1 MTETQALQRCQN
13 GDREAFNHLATK
25 HQDLLYRTATFM
37 TGSQSLAE
45 VQVREALRAAWRGI
59 HAAGLGTPLRPW
71 LIRILMRQE
80 STAGPTSSDFAVGPS
95 HRAPLRNLPPALHP
109 EDANRERHRIRRA
122 LAALDPANRHVLIL
136 RYFANLTGP
145 QLALVLEIPEDA
157 VESRRRQALGQL
169 RDRLQAIDA
178 CATDE
183 PGAYASDQA
192 LVDALRDYFQ
202 AAAAALRVPADLW
215 DALETR
221 APHRSCV
228 TRIRR
233 KVLAAASRFWTP
245 LAATGG
251 AVALASVVL
260 CATTACS
267 GPGASNEEPAS
278 VAAASAPAA
287 TATPAPA
294 ATATPAPAA
303 TAAPAPAATAAPA
316 PAATAAPAPAATAA
330 PAPAAA
336 AAPAAPAP
344 AAIIRTVVKE
354 VPVERVVEK
363 VVAREVAVEKIMT
376 AARAAAF
383 EASVEKVVAASAAE
397 ASAPRRDYRP
407 ADLTA
412 GEVNDNEKWT
422 EYLRFRDDYRGP
434 PIHDVDVSERYTIT
448 VLDPLGRPVPDA
460 SVSVSA
466 GETSIFQGRTYA
478 NGQTLFF
485 PRAFPEAD
493 NARTFRLDVEKDGVV
508 QSLDA
513 ERDQESEWVVNL
525 DVDRP
530 YGDRVPLD
538 LLFLLDATGSM
549 ADEIDQIKATL
560 VSISERIGELPSRP
574 DLRFGMVTYRDRGD
588 DFVTR
593 LYDFNADVPAFASTI
608 RDVVADGGGDDPES
622 LNEALHVA
630 VHKPSWRL
638 DDAIRLVILVADA
651 PPHLDYAEDYDY
663 AVEMIEANRRG
674 MKIFAI
680 ASSGLDEQGEYIFR
694 QLAQHTMGRFAFILY
709 GGETSHSVSDYSV
722 EQLDDLVV
730 RLVQE
735 ELNHLKPA

>member
-13 GDREAFNHLATK
+13 GDREAFNRLANK

-59 HAAGLGTPLRPW
+59 QGAMPGAPVKPW
-71 LIRILMRQE
+71 LIRVLMRQE
-80 STAGPTSSDFAVGPS
+80 ATRGPTSSDFAVGPS
-95 HRAPLRNLPPALHP
+95 YRAPLRNLPPPLHP
-109 EDANRERHRIRRA
+109 EDADRERHRIRRA
-122 LAALDPANRHVLIL
+122 LAALDPEDRHVLIL

-145 QLALVLEIPEDA
+145 QLALVLELPEDA

-169 RDRLQAIDA
+169 HARLQTIGAD
-178 CATDE
+178 ATDE

-202 AAAAALRVPADLW
+202 AAAASLRVPADLW
-215 DALETR
+215 DTLESR

-267 GPGASNEEPAS
+267 GPGASNQEPGS
-278 VAAASAPAA
+278 VAAAL
-287 TATPAPA
+287 
-294 ATATPAPAA
+294 
-303 TAAPAPAATAAPA
+303 
-316 PAATAAPAPAATAA
+316 APAATAA

-336 AAPAAPAP
+336 AAPAP
-344 AAIIRTVVKE
+344 AAIIKTVVKE

-376 AARAAAF
+376 AAPAAAF
-383 EASVEKVVAASAAE
+383 EVSSEKVVAASADE

-407 ADLTA
+407 VDLTA

-434 PIHDVDVSERYTIT
+434 PVHDVDVSERYTIT
-448 VLDPLGRPVPDA
+448 VLDALGRPVPDA
-460 SVSVSA
+460 TVSVST
-466 GETSIFQGRTYA
+466 GETPVFEGRTYA
-478 NGQTLFF
+478 SGQTLFF
-485 PRAFPEAD
+485 PRAFPEAA
-493 NARTFRLDVEKDGVV
+493 NASTFRLDVEKDGVS

-513 ERDQESEWVVNL
+513 ERDQESEWTVRL

-538 LLFLLDATGSM
+538 VLFLLDATGSM
-549 ADEIDQIKATL
+549 ADEIGQIKTTL
-560 VSISERIGELPSRP
+560 VSISERIGDLPSRP

-608 RDVVADGGGDDPES
+608 RDVVADGGNDTPES

-630 VHKPSWRL
+630 VHRPNWRL
-638 DDAIRLVILVADA
+638 DDAIRLVVLVADA
-651 PPHLDYAEDYDY
+651 PPHLDYVEDYDY
-663 AVEMIEANRRG
+663 AVEMVEANRRG

-694 QLAQHTMGRFAFILY
+694 QIAQHTMGRFAFILY
-709 GGETSHSVSDYSV
+709 GGETSHTVSDYSV

-735 ELNHLKPA
+735 ELDHLNAG